1 MMSIKTN
8 QIVTINNKFYLVE
21 SVDNDICTL
30 KELRGSIISES
41 SELDT
46 IHNRLDKL
54 EEAIKEILELSKA
67 IRERQIDIKN
77 GYR

>member
-1 MMSIKTN
+1 MMSMKTN

-30 KELRGSIISES
+30 KELRGSVISES

-54 EEAIKEILELSKA
+54 EEALKEILELSKA

>member
-1 MMSIKTN
+1 MMSMKTN

-30 KELRGSIISES
+30 KELRGSVISES
-41 SELDT
+41 SELDA
-46 IHNRLDKL
+46 IHNRLNKL
-54 EEAIKEILELSKA
+54 EEVLKEILELSKA

>member
-1 MMSIKTN
+1 MMSMKTN

-30 KELRGSIISES
+30 KELRGSVISES

>member
-21 SVDNDICTL
+21 SVDNDMCTL
-30 KELRGSIISES
+30 KELRGSVISES

-54 EEAIKEILELSKA
+54 EEALKEILELSKA
-67 IRERQIDIKN
+67 IRERQINIQK
-77 GYR
+77 GYQ

>member
-30 KELRGSIISES
+30 KELRGSVISES

-54 EEAIKEILELSKA
+54 EEALKEILELSKA

>member
-1 MMSIKTN
+1 MMSMKTN

-30 KELRGSIISES
+30 KELRGSVISES

-54 EEAIKEILELSKA
+54 EEVLKEILELSKA

>member
-8 QIVTINNKFYLVE
+8 QIVTINNKFYSVE

-30 KELRGSIISES
+30 KELRGSVISES

-54 EEAIKEILELSKA
+54 EEALKEILELSKA
-67 IRERQIDIKN
+67 IRERQINIKN

>member
-1 MMSIKTN
+1 MMSIKIN

-21 SVDNDICTL
+21 SVDNDTCTL
-30 KELRGSIISES
+30 KELRGRVISES

-54 EEAIKEILELSKA
+54 EEALKEILELSKA

>member
-30 KELRGSIISES
+30 KELRGSVISES

-54 EEAIKEILELSKA
+54 EETIKEILELSKA

>member
-1 MMSIKTN
+1 MISMKTN

-54 EEAIKEILELSKA
+54 EEALKEILELSKA
-67 IRERQIDIKN
+67 IRERQINVKK

>member
-1 MMSIKTN
+1 MKTN

-30 KELRGSIISES
+30 KELRGSVISES

-54 EEAIKEILELSKA
+54 EEVLKEILELSKA

>member
-1 MMSIKTN
+1 MMSMKTN

-30 KELRGSIISES
+30 KELRGSVISES

-77 GYR
+77 GYQ

>member
-1 MMSIKTN
+1 MLKQN
-8 QIVTINNKFYLVE
+8 QIVTINDKFYLVE
-21 SVDNDICTL
+21 SVDNDIYTL
-30 KELRGSIISES
+30 KELSGRIVTES
-41 SELDT
+41 SEIDT

-54 EEAIKEILELSKA
+54 EETLSQILKLSKA

>member
-1 MMSIKTN
+1 MSIKTN

-54 EEAIKEILELSKA
+54 EETIKEILELSKA

>member
-21 SVDNDICTL
+21 SVDSDICTL
-30 KELRGSIISES
+30 KELRGSVISES

-54 EEAIKEILELSKA
+54 EEVLKEILELSKA
-67 IRERQIDIKN
+67 IRERQVNIQK
-77 GYR
+77 GYQ

>member
-1 MMSIKTN
+1 MLKQN
-8 QIVTINNKFYLVE
+8 QIVTINDKFYLVE
-21 SVDNDICTL
+21 SVDNDIYAL
-30 KELRGSIISES
+30 KELSGRIVTES
-41 SELDT
+41 SEIDT

-54 EEAIKEILELSKA
+54 EETLSQILKLSKA

>member
-8 QIVTINNKFYLVE
+8 QIVTINSKFYSVE
-21 SVDNDICTL
+21 SIDNGVCTL
-30 KELRGSIISES
+30 KELRGRVISES

-67 IRERQIDIKN
+67 IRERQINIQK
-77 GYR
+77 GYQ